1 MDTNLILAND
11 QAAINAIRAVGAK
24 QLYVRMFLFNLK
36 KTLGTN
42 YALVSSLRGMAIQ
55 VVILGRKTI
64 QGTLQLPAL

>member
-24 QLYVRMFLFNLK
+24 QLYVRMILFNLK
-36 KTLGTN
+36 PLGTN
-42 YALVSSLRGMAIQ
+42 YALVSSPRGMVIR

-64 QGTLQLPAL
+64 QGTLQLPAP